1 MNSQACISTPMS
13 RTTPDHHLLHNTNA
27 YKKRVIL
34 REENVE
40 DGHVARSTAVTMW
53 RKRIG
58 GHGVIFGLKSG
69 RDLYCNFEPLRE
81 KRSARLD
88 PERKNTQNRVYTY
101 RNRTPEE
108 LFWAYTRIGE
118 MEFEHDTW
126 RRPIG
131 PTTSTQPPNQSVP
144 DTSAARTCSAPRRHT
159 TQRLA
164 PDRPICL
171 EIRVNRT
178 PRFSVMFARVFS
190 ATSLPRVTL
199 PFVPHVCISN
209 FSESEDATC
218 RTSSSCTSRKQ
229 FPANPAPPRQR
240 ATPAPLIKCCHVSKG
255 QDSPNPVLPCVKA
268 ENTPKNSFSPL

>member
-1 MNSQACISTPMS
+1 
-13 RTTPDHHLLHNTNA
+13 
-27 YKKRVIL
+27 
-34 REENVE
+34 
-40 DGHVARSTAVTMW
+40 
-53 RKRIG
+53 
-58 GHGVIFGLKSG
+58 
-69 RDLYCNFEPLRE
+69 
-81 KRSARLD
+81 
-88 PERKNTQNRVYTY
+88 
-101 RNRTPEE
+101 
-108 LFWAYTRIGE
+108 

-144 DTSAARTCSAPRRHT
+144 DTSRSSHVPRTHETHNSAPRSG
-159 TQRLA
+159 
-164 PDRPICL
+164 PPICL

-209 FSESEDATC
+209 SSESEDATC

-255 QDSPNPVLPCVKA
+255 QNSPNPVLPCVKA